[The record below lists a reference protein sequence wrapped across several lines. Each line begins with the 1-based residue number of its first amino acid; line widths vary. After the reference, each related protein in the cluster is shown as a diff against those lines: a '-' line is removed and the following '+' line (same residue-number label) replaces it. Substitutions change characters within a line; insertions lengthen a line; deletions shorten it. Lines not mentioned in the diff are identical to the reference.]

1 MLMNV
6 NLGWIN
12 NNQGVMN
19 LLRSQLSSLK
29 ITTILVQAI
38 ILNYGFSD
46 KMSLHAKHDK
56 HWINISIT
64 YR

>member
-1 MLMNV
+1 MLLNV

-38 ILNYGFSD
+38 ILNYGSSD
-46 KMSLHAKHDK
+46 KTSM
-56 HWINISIT
+56 
-64 YR
+64 